1 MAAVQIPVIPIVGEM
16 VRAHPGTISLGQGV
30 VHYPPPVP
38 AVAAVADFF
47 HTPAN
52 HLYGPTDGIPEL
64 REALRVKLERENGIA
79 VGPDQRVVVTAGG
92 NMAFMNAVLA
102 ILDAGDEV
110 ILPLPYYFNHPM
122 AIAMAGA
129 RAVGVSTGLG
139 FRLDPESIRRAITP
153 ATRAVVT
160 VSPNNPT
167 GAVYS
172 EAALREVNEICRRAG
187 IYHISDEAYEY
198 FTYGTARHFSPGAGR
213 GRAEHTLSLFS
224 FSKSYGFAGWRIGY
238 MVVPEHLAPSIAK
251 VQDTIVIC
259 PPTISQHAAVG
270 ALGGGAAYRDAKIR
284 GIAETRQI
292 VLRELEAIHSRC
304 EVCPADGA
312 LYFLLR
318 VDTEQP
324 AMTVVERLIREH
336 GVAVIPG
343 TAFGLHDGCYLRVS
357 FGSLERDSIAD
368 GIGRL
373 VRGLRAILAS

>member
-1 MAAVQIPVIPIVGEM
+1 MAAVQVPVIPIVGEM

-30 VHYPPPVP
+30 VHYPPPEP
-38 AVAAVADFF
+38 AVAAVTNFF

-79 VGPDQRVVVTAGG
+79 IGPDQRVVVTAGG

-102 ILDAGDEV
+102 TLDVEDEV
-110 ILPLPYYFNHPM
+110 ILPLPYYFNHEM
-122 AIAMAGA
+122 AITMAGG
-129 RAVGVSTGLG
+129 RAVAVPTSPG
-139 FRLDPESIRRAITP
+139 FQLDPESIRRAITP

-187 IYHISDEAYEY
+187 IYHVSDEAYEY
-198 FTYGTARHFSPGAGR
+198 FTYGAARHFSPGAVR
-213 GRAEHTLSLFS
+213 GSAEHTLSLFS

-238 MVVPEHLAPSIAK
+238 MVVPEHLAPAIAK
-251 VQDTIVIC
+251 IQDTIVIC

-270 ALGGGAAYRDAKIR
+270 ALRGGAAYRDAKIW

-292 VLRELEAIHSRC
+292 VAQELEAIHSRC

-318 VDTEQP
+318 IDTELP
-324 AMTVVERLIREH
+324 AMAVVEQLIRKY

-343 TAFGLHDGCYLRVS
+343 SAFGLHDGCYLRVS
-357 FGSLERDSIAD
+357 FGSLERDTVAD
-368 GIGRL
+368 GVGRL
-373 VRGLRAILAS
+373 VRGLRAILAN